1 MKLKLKLWVRLVV
14 AILLFAFLFQF
25 VDWRQ
30 AAKLLANASV
40 GFSLVAI
47 ALSIFGMLLSTL
59 RWNVLLRA
67 HELQISLLDA
77 LRVYWIGA
85 FFSNFL
91 PSNVGGD
98 VVRAAIT
105 KPSGKLAQ
113 VAASIVVE
121 RITGAVVLFSLAIV
135 ALTLRPSYFR
145 VAGLLPIIWL
155 GIASMCAALIGA
167 VLFGEQLAARLTA
180 VRDGRQATLVVRV
193 LEKAGKLIDA
203 VNYYKRRRTAVFW
216 ALVLA
221 LPFYASVVIFQYSLI
236 SAVGASLPLMEVLL
250 IAPLIP
256 LVSMIPV
263 SLNALGI
270 AEGAFVLFY
279 TQAGLS
285 PAQALAAALL
295 RRVVLL
301 LVSGIGGVFWIASKK
316 EADSDPARR
325 LTQ

>member
-121 RITGAVVLFSLAIV
+121 RITGAVVLLLLAIV

-167 VLFGEQLAARLTA
+167 VLFGEQLAARLAA
-180 VRDGRQATLVVRV
+180 VRDGRKATLAVRV
-193 LEKAGKLIDA
+193 LAKAGKLIDA
-203 VNYYKRRRTAVFW
+203 VNYYKHRRTAVFW

-221 LPFYASVVIFQYSLI
+221 LPFYATVVIFQYSLI
-236 SAVGASLPLMEVLL
+236 SAVGASLPLAEVLL

-301 LVSGIGGVFWIASKK
+301 LVSGIGGVFWIANKK
-316 EADSDPARR
+316 EADSDPA
-325 LTQ
+325 